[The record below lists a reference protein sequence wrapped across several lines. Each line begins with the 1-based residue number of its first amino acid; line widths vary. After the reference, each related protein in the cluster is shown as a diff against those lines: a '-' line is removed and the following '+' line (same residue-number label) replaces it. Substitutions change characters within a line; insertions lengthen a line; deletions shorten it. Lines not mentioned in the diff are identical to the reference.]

1 MPSLTEQVAQETWEL
16 MFRMLGISTGVVA
29 DTIAAGGEVTN
40 LSKRALEELIDK
52 IRKQNAANKEDELLE
67 DGTMALVNLVKKIDK
82 DNAQLMSLPIA
93 DEDVAIMKE
102 QFKKQDITFA
112 VWDVGFDDMQ
122 MFWFANTDQRKA
134 ELAVMQAQAE
144 RGLISD
150 INPDIF
156 FNNMLSDNVGTLSG
170 LSNVELELFRFHA
183 KRNGLLFTSV
193 AENGLNTVVYNLET
207 ADKAKKTAADVL
219 WDQVGSEGELIRKQ
233 IEYKIT
239 NRQAVNRA
247 FLDGEREYYI
257 VNASHP
263 ANYIHIT
270 ARDFEYYK
278 QSKKVYDVSRSTP
291 SFMDRAIQAVN
302 GFDNPVLL
310 SKEEFA
316 LSNPEQLATLIKKAE
331 QTAINNEVLQ
341 KAIDKQMAKR
351 VLIEEK
357 MQLDDENQGAFW
369 LFDSSI
375 SYSEGSTNETID
387 NFDDEQRKV
396 VQQLQSSAQRFS
408 FNEIKVDERNLD
420 TLIAKAEAQRDRGY
434 RYAEEPER
442 VM

>member
-1 MPSLTEQVAQETWEL
+1 MPSFSEQVAQETWEL
-16 MFRMLGISTGVVA
+16 MFRMLGLSTGMVA
-29 DTIAAGGEVTN
+29 DTIAAGGEVTS
-40 LSKRALEELIDK
+40 LSKKALEELIEK
-52 IRKQNAANKEDELLE
+52 IRKHNAENNLDALQA
-67 DGTMALVNLVKKIDK
+67 DGTMALANLVKKIDK
-82 DNAQLMSLPIA
+82 DGAQLMSLPIA
-93 DEDVAIMKE
+93 DEDVSLMKD
-102 QFKKQDITFA
+102 QFKKQGITFA

-150 INPDIF
+150 INPDMF
-156 FNNMLSDNVGTLSG
+156 FNNMVSDNIGTLSG
-170 LSNVELELFRFHA
+170 LTNVELELFRFHA
-183 KRNGLLFTSV
+183 KRNGLLFTSI

-207 ADKAKKTAADVL
+207 AEKAKKTATDVV
-219 WDQVGSEGELIRKQ
+219 WDQVGSEGALIRQQ

-257 VNASHP
+257 VNGTHP
-263 ANYIHIT
+263 ENYIHIT
-270 ARDFEYYK
+270 SRDFQYYK
-278 QSKKVYDVSRSTP
+278 QSKKVFDLPRSSV

-310 SKEEFA
+310 SKEEFER
-316 LSNPEQLATLIKKAE
+316 SDSEQLKGLIKASE
-331 QTAINNEVLQ
+331 QRAINNEALQ
-341 KAIDKQMAKR
+341 KAIDKQVAKR

-357 MQLDDENQGAFW
+357 MALDDENQGGFW

-375 SYSEGSTNETID
+375 SYSEGATNEAFED
-387 NFDDEQRKV
+387 LDDEQREV
-396 VQQLQSSAQRFS
+396 VQEVQNSAQRFT
-408 FNEIKVDERNLD
+408 FNEIKADERNLD

-442 VM
+442 VV